1 MTPPP
6 PRRRKRTS
14 SGADRRKRMAEHR
27 RASTVCAKALEETPP
42 RTALWDAR
50 TAPSPPPPAAPTT
63 PRQHP
68 DESEDDFRA
77 RLETVRQLRDRLET
91 DDRMN
96 LACECA
102 KRGVAFDGDD
112 SAAMLQ
118 RRLELGTCP
127 RTYASASA
135 RKQSRA
141 ARRKA
146 QRRANRAL
154 GRLSSGPL
162 MDEIRARPKLS
173 PPRAPPPA
181 TPLKRGTSL
190 DALDAAW
197 PAWGQE
203 PELVETRRRAAD
215 ALDRADA
222 ARTRAEALDTRTAWA
237 SYVVA
242 AAEAERCR
250 RIAVNDELD
259 WANQL
264 ERERR
269 QKWAAEAAQREQR
282 RRIREGFARETQ
294 GTRWFEGLI
303 ERKNEDYEVACPYAA
318 FGCRHCG
325 PRSTISQHLET
336 CPARPHENES
346 PDKLQKDYDIVC
358 PNSFMG
364 CSCTFPLSQ
373 LAAHLQTCTYSDTSR
388 ASERSQRTD
397 AQLQAQQSAEQ
408 ERARRLRDESG
419 IALARAAARV
429 ARKKGLAPQAEVTIQ
444 TVRLRRLLYVV
455 STPSTR
461 RLDGVC
467 SMRAGDTMS
476 ARWIST
482 PSTRRSHW

>member
-1 MTPPP
+1 M
-6 PRRRKRTS
+6 
-14 SGADRRKRMAEHR
+14 
-27 RASTVCAKALEETPP
+27 
-42 RTALWDAR
+42 
-50 TAPSPPPPAAPTT
+50 
-63 PRQHP
+63 QHP

-77 RLETVRQLRDRLET
+77 RLETVLQLRDRLET

-112 SAAMLQ
+112 SAAMLR
-118 RRLELGTCP
+118 RRLAQDHGPPT
-127 RTYASASA
+127 TYASASA

-146 QRRANRAL
+146 QRKANKAL

-162 MDEIRARPKLS
+162 MDEIRAAKLSKLSRAAAAPTTPARAADGRAAAGVAARS

-203 PELVETRRRAAD
+203 PELVATKKRRRRARPAE
-215 ALDRADA
+215 A
-222 ARTRAEALDTRTAWA
+222 ARTRAEALDTQQAWA

-242 AAEAERCR
+242 AAEAERAR

-325 PRSTISQHLET
+325 PRSTISQHLCGNQPVSRVHLAESIGE
-336 CPARPHENES
+336 RPH
-346 PDKLQKDYDIVC
+346 
-358 PNSFMG
+358 
-364 CSCTFPLSQ
+364 
-373 LAAHLQTCTYSDTSR
+373 A
-388 ASERSQRTD
+388 
-397 AQLQAQQSAEQ
+397 
-408 ERARRLRDESG
+408 
-419 IALARAAARV
+419 
-429 ARKKGLAPQAEVTIQ
+429 
-444 TVRLRRLLYVV
+444 
-455 STPSTR
+455 TPS
-461 RLDGVC
+461 C
-467 SMRAGDTMS
+467 
-476 ARWIST
+476 
-482 PSTRRSHW
+482 